1 MGKKSALRLLHKPCP
16 PIFLTQYQ
24 SLKLANNCRVSSQ
37 AFWYMLSPKALSV
50 YFFLLY
56 FVVSW
61 YMVTKWI
68 INVSLQIAKSYCFN
82 PILHLSSF
90 GSKTEATTNIQLND
104 RHVQNITK
112 HHIRCTYEW
121 KISSSYEQM
130 CSKKD
135 LGGKDVLN
143 FWL

>member
-1 MGKKSALRLLHKPCP
+1 MAFTQTLPSHILN
-16 PIFLTQYQ
+16 PISISQTGQQLQ
-24 SLKLANNCRVSSQ
+24 SEFSSILIYAEPQ
-37 AFWYMLSPKALSV
+37 GFVCL
-50 YFFLLY
+50 FFLLY